1 MKNQMRKNYTS
12 ASRSSILK
20 LLNYYNQNTK
30 MIDSE
35 KLAKKVSQYIE
46 KNLRGK
52 TPFKST
58 SDFISYIAEKENKKK
73 SE

>member
-1 MKNQMRKNYTS
+1 
-12 ASRSSILK
+12 
-20 LLNYYNQNTK
+20 

-35 KLAKKVSQYIE
+35 KLAKTVSQYIE

-73 SE
+73 FEYFN